1 MKVFK
6 FGGASVKDA
15 AAIRN
20 VADILRQYTNQR
32 LTVIISALGKTTNAL
47 ELVVE
52 AYFHQTGKATD
63 LLNDVYNLHAQISS
77 ELLSN
82 DAAAITHA
90 ELRALTDQVSS
101 LFSHKPQATFNF
113 VYDQIVSLGEL
124 LSTKI
129 VAAYLNEQGIV
140 TEWLDVRQLL
150 RTDNTYREGQIN
162 WKASIRQILSCV
174 PALSEQKIVL
184 TQGFLGGTLE
194 GFTTTLGR
202 EGSDYTA
209 AVFANILDAESMT
222 VWKDVPGILNADP
235 RLIKDA
241 IKIPRLSYYEAIEMT
256 YYGAHV
262 IHPKTIK
269 PLQNKGIPLH
279 VRSFVLPNEDG
290 TVVCKEAEGEQ
301 ITLPPIIV
309 IKNNQL
315 LVSMLSKDFSFMAEE
330 NLSHIYELF
339 AKYHIKT
346 NLTQNAAISFSACI
360 DHTPNRIR
368 ELIEDLAEA
377 YTLKHNDNLTL
388 ITIRHYT
395 PQILA
400 DYIAQYEV
408 VLEQKTRH
416 TVQLLV
422 KINKI

>member
-15 AAIRN
+15 SAIRN
-20 VADILRQYTNQR
+20 VADILQQYAGQP
-32 LTVIISALGKTTNAL
+32 LTVVVSALGKTTNAL
-47 ELVVE
+47 ELVAE
-52 AYFHQTGKATD
+52 AYFHQTGKAQERLD
-63 LLNDVYNLHAQISS
+63 EVYALHCRIAS
-77 ELLSN
+77 ELLTAE
-82 DAAAITHA
+82 AAPVLYAD
-90 ELRALTDQVSS
+90 LQALTDQVARM
-101 LFSHKPQATFNF
+101 FAYKPQAAFNF
-113 VYDQIVSLGEL
+113 VYDQIVGLGEL

-129 VAAYLNEQGIV
+129 VAAYLNQQGIA
-140 TEWLDVRQLL
+140 TEWVDVRQLV

-162 WKASIRQILSCV
+162 WKLTTRQILDCV
-174 PALSEQKIVL
+174 PALSKQKIVL
-184 TQGFLGGTLE
+184 TQGFLGGTIE
-194 GFTTTLGR
+194 GFMTTLGR

-235 RLIKDA
+235 RLISNA
-241 IKIPRLSYYEAIEMT
+241 VKISRLSYYEAIEMT

-290 TVVCKEAEGEQ
+290 TVVGKDAETEA
-301 ITLPPIIV
+301 IVLPPIIV
-309 IKNNQL
+309 IKPNQL

-330 NLSHIYELF
+330 NLSHIYRLF
-339 AKYHIKT
+339 AQYYIKT

-360 DHTPNRIR
+360 DNTPNRIR
-368 ELIEDLAEA
+368 ELMEELAEG
-377 YTLKHNDNLTL
+377 YILKRNENLTL

-400 DYIAQYEV
+400 EYLAKNEV
-408 VLEQKTRH
+408 VLEQKSRQ

-422 KINKI
+422 KS

>member
-15 AAIRN
+15 SAIRN
-20 VADILRQYTNQR
+20 VADILQQYAGQP
-32 LTVIISALGKTTNAL
+32 LTVVVSALGKTTNAL
-47 ELVVE
+47 ELVAE
-52 AYFHQTGKATD
+52 AYFHQTGKAQERLD
-63 LLNDVYNLHAQISS
+63 EVYALHCRIAS
-77 ELLSN
+77 ELLTAE
-82 DAAAITHA
+82 AAPVLYAD
-90 ELRALTDQVSS
+90 LQALTDQVARM
-101 LFSHKPQATFNF
+101 FAYKPQAAFNF
-113 VYDQIVSLGEL
+113 VYDQIVGLGEL

-129 VAAYLNEQGIV
+129 VAAYLNQQGIA
-140 TEWLDVRQLL
+140 TEWVDVRQLV

-162 WKASIRQILSCV
+162 WKLTTRQILDCV
-174 PALSEQKIVL
+174 PALSKQKIVL
-184 TQGFLGGTLE
+184 TQGFLGGTIE
-194 GFTTTLGR
+194 GFMTTLGR

-235 RLIKDA
+235 RLISNA
-241 IKIPRLSYYEAIEMT
+241 VKISRLSYYEAIEMT

-290 TVVCKEAEGEQ
+290 TVVGKDAETEA
-301 ITLPPIIV
+301 IVLPPIIV
-309 IKNNQL
+309 IKPNQL

-330 NLSHIYELF
+330 NLSHIYRLF
-339 AKYHIKT
+339 AQYYIKT

-360 DHTPNRIR
+360 DNTPNRIR
-368 ELIEDLAEA
+368 ELMEELAEG
-377 YTLKHNDNLTL
+377 YILKRNENLTL

-400 DYIAQYEV
+400 EYLAKYEV
-408 VLEQKTRH
+408 VLEQKSRQ

-422 KINKI
+422 KS